1 MDSLTDREIYKAS
14 DAIDKA
20 FAVMT
25 KLNRGETAQ
34 RILNAVRNLNDHI
47 ADKLWS
53 DLNPQQPMDVNK
65 VASKMNGKYR
75 FIAHFDKFLRASVS
89 HFTPSEDGSERLLL
103 KYYKYLLQLKKV
115 VYDRY
120 GMIILKNIA
129 CFIDDVDDQTK
140 EYYSKVAECINI
152 NSGETKGTAF
162 DNFYVDKIKPFYI
175 NNEIYYEV
183 TLEPATNRTNKFQ
196 RITAFTHQDIFSNYS
211 VALSFVDRR
220 INVFNTAYPIKII
233 VDWRVSIRPC
243 EIDNFA
249 ELIGINSKVSRGNSD
264 YKALMDIITRTHFS
278 LVDIIDLLMI
288 QYTRVRQEI
297 LGGRSASAIVNVLDK
312 CRDISLKNAHGKN
325 IIRYLLYRMNNVIIR
340 DQRPTKYC
348 SKTYADY
355 AMSSKCMPFDTQPY
369 SFNPKGHVTNIYD
382 LFQCI
387 DATKHKAELL
397 KRYIDNNTYSNNS
410 LFTPME
416 ELVSFGNH
424 EEILSLIEEYNNN
437 LFSGFRPNA
446 EIGVYKNH
454 LYVKQYE
461 KDINKILDALDGL
474 SGVASPLSAAFK
486 EEDVH
491 NLECLPDDEKLD
503 DPIKKSILTNMFSS
517 SRVHCIYGAAGTGK
531 STLVNHISHLL
542 QDKKRIFL
550 AKTHPAV
557 ENLRRK
563 VKYQNDT
570 AEFTT
575 IDQFIRKGKYGFTD
589 YDLVVVDECST
600 VKNDEFLGVLDRLGD
615 AALVLM
621 GDTYQIEAIGFGNWF
636 SIIKNTLPGQCC
648 HELTTPYRST
658 DKYLL
663 KLWEEV
669 RNMSDENIALER
681 MVRSDYS
688 HIIDEDI
695 FDRKCDDEIILCL
708 NYSGLYGL
716 NNINKLL
723 QLSNPAPAVT
733 IGIWQFKKD
742 DPILFNDSERFSCLY
757 NNLKGRIVEINDREE
772 SVYFIVE
779 VDVELTED
787 DVKFE
792 DELDF
797 ICANGKKTQVG
808 FKVNRSK
815 PYSSDNEDATNYH
828 IVPFQ
833 IAYAVSIHKSQGL
846 EFDSVKIVIADET
859 EERISHNIFYTAI
872 TRAKMALTIYWSP
885 EVCNRILARIHPSN
899 SSKDYFLLKS
909 KRETSKLSF

>member
-20 FAVMT
+20 FAAMT
-25 KLNRGETAQ
+25 KQNRGETAQ
-34 RILNAVRNLNDHI
+34 RIIKLVRDLNDHI

-65 VASKMNGKYR
+65 VASRMNGKYR

-103 KYYKYLLQLKKV
+103 KYYKYLLQLKKA
-115 VYDRY
+115 VYDCY
-120 GMIILKNIA
+120 GMVILKNIG
-129 CFIDDVDDQTK
+129 CFIDDTDEQTK
-140 EYYSKVAECINI
+140 EYYSKVAESIGRIPGN
-152 NSGETKGTAF
+152 TTGTAF

-175 NNEIYYEV
+175 NNDIYYEV
-183 TLEPATNRTNKFQ
+183 TLEPATNRSNKFQ
-196 RITAFTHQDIFSNYS
+196 RITAFTHHDIFSNYS
-211 VALSFVDRR
+211 VALSFVDRK
-220 INVFNTAYPIKII
+220 INVFNTAYPIKVI
-233 VDWRVSIRPC
+233 VDWHVSVRPC
-243 EIDNFA
+243 EIENFA
-249 ELIGINSKVSRGNSD
+249 ELIGITSKVSRGNSD

-278 LVDIIDLLMI
+278 LVDIIDLPTI
-288 QYTRVRQEI
+288 QYARVKQEI
-297 LGGRSASAIVNVLDK
+297 LGGKSVSSIVSVLDK
-312 CRDISLKNAHGKN
+312 CRDVSRRNAPGKN
-325 IIRYLLYRMNNVIIR
+325 ILRYLLYRMNNVIIR
-340 DQRPTKYC
+340 DQRPTKYHP
-348 SKTYADY
+348 KTYADY

-369 SFNPKGHVTNIYD
+369 SFNPKGHITNIYD

-387 DATKHKAELL
+387 DAAEHKAELL

-410 LFTPME
+410 LFTPLE
-416 ELVSFGNH
+416 ELSGFGSP
-424 EEILSLIEEYNNN
+424 EEILSLVEEYNNS

-461 KDINKILDALDGL
+461 KDINKILDALDDL
-474 SGVASPLSAAFK
+474 SDEASPLSAVF
-486 EEDVH
+486 EEDDVCS
-491 NLECLPDDEKLD
+491 LEFLPDNEKLD
-503 DPIKKSILTNMFSS
+503 DPIKKGILTNMFSR

-542 QDKKRIFL
+542 QDKQRIFL

-575 IDQFIRKGKYGFTD
+575 IDQFIRKARYEFTD

-600 VKNDEFLGVLDRLGD
+600 VKNDELLGILDRLGD

-636 SIIKNTLPGQCC
+636 SIVKNTLPEQCC

-669 RNMSDENIALER
+669 RNMSDVNVALER

-708 NYSGLYGL
+708 NYNGLYGL

-733 IGIWQFKKD
+733 IGVWQFKKD

-757 NNLKGRIVEINDREE
+757 NNLKGRIIDIDDRGE
-772 SVYFIVE
+772 SAYFIVE
-779 VDVELTED
+779 VDIELTEAE
-787 DVKFE
+787 VEFE
-792 DELDF
+792 DGLDF
-797 ICANGKKTQVG
+797 ICTNNRKTQVG
-808 FKVNRSK
+808 FVVNRRK
-815 PYSSDNEDATNYH
+815 PYSSDNEETTNYH

-872 TRAKMALTIYWSP
+872 TRARKALTIYWSP
-885 EVCNRILARIHPSN
+885 EVCDRILSRIRPANSN
-899 SSKDYFLLKS
+899 KDFFLLS
-909 KRETSKLSF
+909 NKRNETNS